1 MAYVNQKWW
10 QSAVVYQIYPRSFQD
25 TNEDGIGD
33 IQGIIQRLNYIHS
46 LGVNVIWLNP
56 IFISPQIDNGYD
68 ISNYYRIDPIFGTM
82 SDVEELIEKA
92 HQLGI
97 KLMFDFVLNHTS
109 DQHPWFQEA
118 LHDPDS
124 LYRDYYLWADEKKAG
139 QLPNNWASF
148 FGGSVWEKA
157 PNRKDYYFHLFAKE
171 MPDLNWKN
179 PEVRVAMLNI
189 AKFWLAKGV
198 DAFRLD
204 AFIHIAKEKDYPDV
218 ANVAEGKLAIAEEF
232 YSNLPEVHEY
242 LSDFIEEVRRV
253 KPDVFIVGEAASA
266 DVDLAVAYTDPTKDE
281 CDAVISFRHFVED
294 ESQKDPLLPSGMQ
307 KGSLDYHTFKKVMAE
322 WQIKL
327 ASIGGPTLYWN
338 NHDMARI
345 ASRFGDERQ
354 EFRKNSSKMLATL
367 MYLQKGIPFI
377 LYGEELGMLNLKMKD
392 LAAYE
397 DPGAVGFYE
406 EATNLGYSDSAILE
420 MLNSSSKDVSRGA
433 MQWDASDYSGFSK
446 VAPWSGVNQSKED
459 TVATEEIEKNSVLN
473 YYRKMIALKKTSLF
487 TTGVFQLQETSDEFY
502 CYTRSIEDSTAN
514 IYCNLTDTPKQM
526 TCSKAEQAGTV
537 LLENEGNYIQNQQ
550 IHLAPY
556 GCLVIHPKG
565 E

>member
-1 MAYVNQKWW
+1 MAYMNQKWW

-25 TNEDGIGD
+25 TNDDGIGD
-33 IQGIIQRLNYIHS
+33 IQGIIQRLDYIHS

-82 SDVEELIEKA
+82 TDVEELIEKA

-97 KLMFDFVLNHTS
+97 KIMFDFVLNHTS

-124 LYRDYYLWADEKKAG
+124 LYRDYYLWADEKETG

-148 FGGSVWEKA
+148 FGGSVWEKV
-157 PNRKDYYFHLFAKE
+157 PDRKEYYFHLFAKE

-179 PEVRVAMLNI
+179 PEVRIAMLNI
-189 AKFWLAKGV
+189 ATFWLAKGV

-204 AFIHIAKEKDYPDV
+204 AFIHIAKEKNYPDV
-218 ANVAEGKLAIAEEF
+218 ANVPEGELAIAEEF

-242 LSDFIEEVRRV
+242 LSDFIKEVRRV

-266 DVDLAVAYTDPTKDE
+266 DVDLAVAYTDQTKDE

-294 ESQKDPLLPSGMQ
+294 ESQKDPLLPAGMQ
-307 KGSLDYHTFKKVMAE
+307 KGPLDYHVFKNVMVE
-322 WQIKL
+322 WQVKL

-345 ASRFGDERQ
+345 ASRFGDERP
-354 EFRKNSSKMLATL
+354 EYRKNSSKMLATL

-397 DPGAVGFYE
+397 DPGAVRFYE
-406 EATNLGYSDSAILE
+406 KATSIGYSDSAILE

-473 YYRKMIALKKTSLF
+473 YYKKMIALKKTSLF

-514 IYCNLTDTPKQM
+514 IYCNLTDTPKQI
-526 TCSKAEQAGTV
+526 TCSKAEQAGDI
-537 LLENEGNYIQNQQ
+537 LLENDGNYIQNQQ

-556 GCLVIHPKG
+556 GCLVIKLKG